1 MPVVL
6 PFSHEKPADLK
17 VVQLGTTR
25 YGVRLTWRERPASW
39 YLDLQT
45 AEGAPIVSGLRLVPG
60 ASPALRLGPWRA
72 QGPGGAFYVRGPAQ
86 YVREDLGGALR
97 LVWYAADE
105 LPEATPT
112 ALIVEV

>member
-39 YLDLQT
+39 YLDLET
-45 AEGAPIVSGLRLVPG
+45 AEGVAVVSGLRVVPG

-72 QGPGGAFYVRGPAQ
+72 QGPGGALYVRGPDP

-97 LVWYAADE
+97 LVWYGPDE
-105 LPEATPT
+105 LPKA
-112 ALIVEV
+112 AASDLIVVV